1 MLKKRI
7 IWLTFILWL
16 GCVHLIRPIQAQTA
30 PEEPGRIYLPLIS
43 RMDEAVWL
51 GPESADVVTIAYDR
65 QMEDRVYLGTW
76 GAGVFVSDDG
86 GLSWRRRSSGLGN
99 LYIQRLT
106 VDPQRAEVVYAGTY
120 GGGVYKT
127 MDGGWNW
134 YPINQGM
141 MNGAIVYGLAVDP
154 QQPERVYASVR
165 PVNRSEPPWGG
176 VVYRSTDGGQNWQ
189 AVLENIGGSAVQD
202 WVYSLAV
209 DPQNPRRVLAASHEH
224 GAYRSLDFGASWRAA
239 NTGISDLSG
248 RAVAFDPRG
257 SIAYLG
263 VWHRTG
269 EFKTLS
275 GGDDWFLQSNG
286 LTGSKIYD
294 LVVNPRNPNQLL
306 AATFMMNFSD
316 TERGVA
322 RSDNG
327 GEMWV
332 KSGLQPYFTYS
343 VAVNP
348 FNGNEML
355 AGTVDYGVFRSTDG
369 GKTWTARNQ
378 GLVNVTITDLL
389 IDPLLP
395 QVWYAAVQGR
405 GVFRSQDGGVG
416 WEEYNTGMETYRVF
430 SLAWDV
436 HHPGRLLALTPA
448 GWLAAD
454 SRGEGGWHPVDAAQV
469 GVSRLANL
477 GTPDGQEQPPPRP
490 GFDLETIESEVVPN
504 GPAVSVEFLGYPLLT
519 AESGMS
525 SQDDLPAG
533 IRVFTLLRTPQGA
546 LLAGTSD
553 GVFMQPTGG
562 NWQAAGLNGRTV
574 VSLAVHP
581 LRSDWIAAASPWQVW
596 LSQDGGSTWQEQPT
610 SRDMG
615 GIGGVW
621 FDGQGSLLVSVGGQG
636 IRRLS
641 VP

>member
-1 MLKKRI
+1 MLKKGI
-7 IWLTFILWL
+7 IWLILICWL
-16 GCVHLIRPIQAQTA
+16 GCVVLIRPIQAQTVM
-30 PEEPGRIYLPLIS
+30 EESARIFLPLIS
-43 RMDEAVWL
+43 RMEEEIWL
-51 GPESADVVTIAYDR
+51 GPESADVVSIAYDR
-65 QMEDRVYLGTW
+65 QVEDRVYLGTW
-76 GAGVFVSDDG
+76 GAGVFASDDG

-99 LYIQRLT
+99 LYIQRLA
-106 VDPQRAEVVYAGTY
+106 VDPQHADVVYAGTY

-127 MDGGWNW
+127 IDGGWNW
-134 YPINQGM
+134 FPIHQGM

-176 VVYRSTDGGQNWQ
+176 VVYRSTDSGQSWQ
-189 AVLENIGGSAVQD
+189 AVLQNIGSSVVQD

-209 DPQNPRRVLAASHEH
+209 DPQNPQRVLAASHEH
-224 GAYRSLDFGASWRAA
+224 GAYRSLDSGASWQPA
-239 NTGISDLSG
+239 NYGVTDPSG

-257 SIAYLG
+257 GTAYLG
-263 VWHRTG
+263 VWHRSG
-269 EFKTLS
+269 EYKTLN
-275 GGDDWFLQSNG
+275 GGDSWFLQSNG
-286 LTGSKIYD
+286 INGSKIYD
-294 LVVNPRNPNQLL
+294 LAVNPVKPNQVL

-332 KSGLQPYFTYS
+332 KSGLQPYFIYT

-369 GKTWTARNQ
+369 GITWTARNQ
-378 GLVNVTITDLL
+378 GLVNTTVTDLL

-405 GVFRSQDGGVG
+405 GVFRSPDEGIH
-416 WEEYNTGMETYRVF
+416 WEEYNTGMQSRTVY
-430 SLAWDV
+430 SLDWDAR
-436 HHPGRLLALTPA
+436 HPGRLLALTSS

-454 SRGEGGWHPVDAAQV
+454 SGGEDGWQPVDAAQA

-477 GTPDGQEQPPPRP
+477 ATPDGQVQSPPRP
-490 GFDLETIESEVVPN
+490 GFEMETGERQVASN
-504 GPAVSVEFLGYPLLT
+504 GQAALLEFLGYPLLMV
-519 AESGMS
+519 ESGVS

-533 IRVFTLLRTPQGA
+533 ICVFTLFRIPQGA

-553 GVFMQPTGG
+553 GILMQQPGG
-562 NWQAAGLNGRTV
+562 NWRAAGLNGQAV
-574 VSLAVHP
+574 VSVAVHP
-581 LRSDWIAAASPWQVW
+581 YRSDWIAAAGPSQVW
-596 LSQDGGSTWQEQPT
+596 LTQDGGNTWQEQAI
-610 SRDMG
+610 SRDMK
-615 GIGGVW
+615 GIRGVW
-621 FDGQGSLLVSVGGQG
+621 FEGQGSLLVSVSGQG
-636 IRRLS
+636 ILRLAL
-641 VP
+641 P